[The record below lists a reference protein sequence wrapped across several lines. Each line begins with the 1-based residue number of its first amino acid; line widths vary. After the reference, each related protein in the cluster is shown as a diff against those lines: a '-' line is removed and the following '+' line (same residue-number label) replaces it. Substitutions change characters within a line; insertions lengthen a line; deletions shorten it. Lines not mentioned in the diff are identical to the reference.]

1 MAFVAMQAKGEV
13 KKLPF
18 PLAHALMLGPAYDY
32 LRIPPQTAPATAKR
46 LAELFAEAAWLSVRP

>member
-1 MAFVAMQAKGEV
+1 MQARGEV

-18 PLAHALMLGPAYDY
+18 PLVHALMLGPAYDY
-32 LRIPPQTAPATAKR
+32 LRIAPPTAPATAER